1 MNEEKKTGGVSSG
14 FSVFLARA
22 TMLIFHICLC
32 AVMIAA
38 TAKFIHWAILS

>member
-1 MNEEKKTGGVSSG
+1 MSEEKKTDG
-14 FSVFLARA
+14 FGAFLAKA

>member
-1 MNEEKKTGGVSSG
+1 MNEEKERKTDG
-14 FSVFLARA
+14 FNLFLVRV
-22 TMLIFHICLC
+22 TTLIFHICLC

>member
-1 MNEEKKTGGVSSG
+1 MNEEKRADG
-14 FSVFLARA
+14 FSAFLVRA
-22 TMLIFHICLC
+22 TVLIFHICLC